1 MKRAIVWFTTD
12 LRLHDN
18 ETLLKA
24 IEENDEVLPVYCID
38 PRYFETTKAG
48 FKKTGKFRAQFLL
61 ESLKDLDQGLRER
74 GSGLMLL
81 NGRPECLLDEL
92 CKEYKV
98 EKIYTKQEIAWD
110 ELQMQNATE
119 KSLSNC
125 ELIKVENSFLYH
137 KNDLNFVHGKLPSVF
152 TEYRKQLEKNAKVR
166 DLFICPDK
174 INSPNIEEV
183 IWPKVEDLGLSSIVK
198 DPRAA
203 YDFLG
208 GEVAAMKRLNTYL
221 FETHCISKYK
231 ETRNGL
237 IGENY
242 SSKFSAALAMG
253 CLSAKYIY
261 HSIKLYE
268 AQFGGNDSTY
278 WLVFELLWRDYFRL
292 MMEKYPKQFFLKNG
306 IQKLHNL
313 NFKHSES
320 DFENWKQGKTKD
332 DFVNANMIELR
343 NTGFMSNRG
352 RQNVASYLCHDL
364 KLDWRMGAAYFE
376 EILIDYDVS
385 SNWCNWAYIAGVGN
399 DPRNGRAFNLE
410 KQAKTYDPESKYR
423 RLWLGN
429 DF

>member
-12 LRLHDN
+12 LRRHDN
-18 ETLLKA
+18 EALFRA
-24 IEENDEVLPVYCID
+24 IEENDEVLPVYFID
-38 PRYFETTKAG
+38 PRHFETTKTG
-48 FKKTGKFRAQFLL
+48 LKKTGKFRAQFLL
-61 ESLKDLDQGLRER
+61 ESLKDLDKGLCLL
-74 GSGLMLL
+74 GSGLMVL
-81 NGRPECLLDEL
+81 NGRPECLLNEL
-92 CKEYKV
+92 SKEYKA

-110 ELQMQNATE
+110 ELQIQNAT
-119 KSLSNC
+119 KQSLSNC
-125 ELIKVENSFLYH
+125 ELIKVENSLLYH

-152 TEYRKQLEKNAKVR
+152 TEYRKQVEKNAKVR

-174 INSPNIEEV
+174 INSPNIADV
-183 IWPKVEDLGLSSIVK
+183 LWPKIEDLGLNSFSN
-198 DPRAA
+198 DLREA
-203 YDFLG
+203 YSFEG
-208 GEVAAMKRLNTYL
+208 GELAAKKRLNAYL
-221 FETHCISKYK
+221 FDTHSISKYK

-261 HSIKLYE
+261 HEIKRYE
-268 AQFGGNDSTY
+268 AKFGANDSTY

-306 IQKLHNL
+306 IQKLNNL
-313 NFKHSES
+313 NFKQSAV
-320 DFENWKQGKTKD
+320 DFENWKLGKTAD
-332 DFVNANMIELR
+332 DFVNANMLELR

-376 EILIDYDVS
+376 EMLIDYDVS

-410 KQAKTYDPESKYR
+410 KQAKTYDPEAKYR
-423 RLWLGN
+423 KLWLGQ
-429 DF
+429 

>member
-18 ETLLKA
+18 ETLFRA
-24 IEENDEVLPVYCID
+24 IKENDEVLPVYCLD
-38 PRYFETTKAG
+38 PRQFETTKTG
-48 FKKTGKFRAQFLL
+48 LKKTGKFRAQFLL
-61 ESLKDLDQGLRER
+61 ESLKDLDKGLRLL
-74 GSGLMLL
+74 GSGLMVL
-81 NGRPECLLDEL
+81 NGRPELLLNEL
-92 CKEYKV
+92 SKEYKAK
-98 EKIYTKQEIAWD
+98 KIYTKQEIAWD
-110 ELQMQNATE
+110 ELQIQNAT
-119 KSLSNC
+119 KQSLSNC
-125 ELIKVENSFLYH
+125 ELLQVENSLLYH
-137 KNDLNFVHGKLPSVF
+137 KNDLNFVHGKLPSIF
-152 TEYRKQLEKNAKVR
+152 TEYRKQVEKNAKVR

-174 INSPNIEEV
+174 INSPNIADV
-183 IWPKVEDLGLSSIVK
+183 LWPKIEDLGLNSFSK
-198 DPRAA
+198 DLREA
-203 YDFLG
+203 YSFEG
-208 GEVAAMKRLNTYL
+208 GELAAMRRLNAYL
-221 FETHCISKYK
+221 FDTHSISKYK

-261 HSIKLYE
+261 HAIKRYE
-268 AQFGGNDSTY
+268 AQFGANDSTY

-306 IQKLHNL
+306 IQKLNNL
-313 NFKHSES
+313 NFKQSAL
-320 DFENWKQGKTKD
+320 DFENWKLGKTAD
-332 DFVNANMIELR
+332 DFVNANMLELR

-376 EILIDYDVS
+376 EMLIDYDVS

-410 KQAKTYDPESKYR
+410 KQAKTYDPEAKYR
-423 RLWLGN
+423 KLWLGQ
-429 DF
+429 